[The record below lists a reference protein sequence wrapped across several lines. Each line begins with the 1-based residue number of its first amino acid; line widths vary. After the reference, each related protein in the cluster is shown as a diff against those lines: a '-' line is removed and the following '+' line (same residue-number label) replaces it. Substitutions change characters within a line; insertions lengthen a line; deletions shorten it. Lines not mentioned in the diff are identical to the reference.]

1 MSQRY
6 SNVKASQKLNLVY
19 TVLPGKIAQLQ
30 TLQQDWE
37 RMKSAGDVGTWLR
50 KWRTPRDAGPFQR
63 LILEF
68 QDLINLSGIWQAN
81 HRLTAAMHAS
91 PYYWPDARQTREA
104 PNGANTWLDRLM
116 VQRIQLI
123 TQWHVVENHPQTQR
137 HVSQTRVTEDL
148 DQGLLLELVNLGKEY
163 AALFAL
169 THYGPC
175 VAIPDTSRLGADPT
189 RKWDARGGPFQVT
202 SSARIPARLEDPGSL
217 HLALHEEADYMLAL
231 DACGTRL
238 SETVPEVINEFSGRV
253 QAAIR
258 EIQAEMQEVLVSI
271 AVDKGP
277 PLPAAKS
284 AANAVCRTTSL
295 TDMRASLQRR

>member
-1 MSQRY
+1 MSLRY
-6 SNVKASQKLNLVY
+6 SNVKASQKVNLVH
-19 TVLPGKIAQLQ
+19 TVLPSKLAQLQ
-30 TLQQDWE
+30 TLQQDWG
-37 RMKSAGDVGTWLR
+37 RLHNAGDVGTWLR

-68 QDLINLSGIWQAN
+68 QDLVNLSGIWEAN
-81 HRLTAAMHAS
+81 HALTAPMHAS
-91 PYYWPDARQTREA
+91 PYYFPGAPQTRLA
-104 PNGANTWLDRLM
+104 PDGANTWLDRLM
-116 VQRIQLI
+116 VQRRQLI
-123 TQWHVVENHPQTQR
+123 AQWHVVENHPQTQR

-148 DQGLLLELVNLGKEY
+148 DETLRLELVNLGKEY

-202 SSARIPARLEDPGSL
+202 SAAGIPARLQDPGRL

-238 SETVPEVINEFSGRV
+238 SELVPAVLTEFSIRV
-253 QAAIR
+253 QAAVQQ
-258 EIQAEMQEVLVSI
+258 IQAEMQEVLISM

-277 PLPAAKS
+277 ALPAENS
-284 AANAVCRTTSL
+284 AANAVSRTASL
-295 TDMRASLQRR
+295 RDMRASLQSQ